1 MFIAALFIYICI
13 YTYQYCTYISKKN
26 SPLKRYMDPM
36 FIESLFIIA
45 QIQKQPKY
53 LQTDKQIKKMWYIY
67 TMEYYSFI
75 KKDEIFPF
83 ATIWV
88 DLKGIM
94 ISEISQRKK
103 NTI

>member
-1 MFIAALFIYICI
+1 
-13 YTYQYCTYISKKN
+13 
-26 SPLKRYMDPM
+26 
-36 FIESLFIIA
+36 
-45 QIQKQPKY
+45 
-53 LQTDKQIKKMWYIY
+53 
-67 TMEYYSFI
+67 MEYYSFI